1 MVDQGALGVIDIK
14 NEVSITAAQFF
25 REKFSFFEFILRNA
39 TARHWLRRIMNCER
53 ASRVYAEAISKQ
65 EAHKMGTFHNLEFK
79 SINGK
84 TVKMSDYKGKT
95 LLIVNTASKCGY
107 TPQYKGLQELYDK
120 FKQKDFLI
128 LGFPSNDFGA
138 QEPGSEDEIEQF
150 CEINFGVNFP
160 LFMKSV
166 VKGEGKNPI
175 YKFLIENSE
184 THDEVKWNFE
194 KFLVGKDG
202 QVLSRFGSKVEPLS
216 SEMLEK
222 IEKAV
227 LR

>member
-1 MVDQGALGVIDIK
+1 
-14 NEVSITAAQFF
+14 
-25 REKFSFFEFILRNA
+25 
-39 TARHWLRRIMNCER
+39 
-53 ASRVYAEAISKQ
+53 
-65 EAHKMGTFHNLEFK
+65 MGTFHNLEFK

-107 TPQYKGLQELYDK
+107 TPQYKGLQALYDK
-120 FKQKDFLI
+120 YKTKDFVI

-138 QEPGSEDEIEQF
+138 QEPGTESEIEEF

-160 LFMKSV
+160 LFMKSS
-166 VKGEGKNPI
+166 VKGEGKNQI
-175 YKFLIENSE
+175 YKYLIENAV

-202 QVLSRFGSKVEPLS
+202 QVLARFGSKVEPLS
-216 SEMLEK
+216 AEMTEK

-227 LR
+227 LK